1 MTPLSSTPAPGLRL
15 EQITVTYPGHR
26 EPVLDGL
33 DLDVAD
39 GRLLALLGPSGCGKT
54 TTVQV
59 ASGLLTPGR
68 GAVHLR
74 GTEVTRVP
82 PEHRGAAVV
91 FQQPMLLPHRT
102 ALDNVAFPA
111 RMRGRSAAT
120 PVPAPSHTWS
130 ASASAHSQPATPAS
144 SPGARPSASPS
155 PGHWPPNRPCCSST
169 NRSAPLTRACGTPCA
184 TCSPQSSESWQ

>member
-111 RMRGRSAAT
+111 RMRGRSRRDARTSALAHLERVGLGALAARY
-120 PVPAPSHTWS
+120 PRQLSGGQEIGR
-130 ASASAHSQPATPAS
+130 AHV
-144 SPGARPSASPS
+144 
-155 PGHWPPNRPCCSST
+155 
-169 NRSAPLTRACGTPCA
+169 
-184 TCSPQSSESWQ
+184 